1 MLKGMLKRA
10 LGVVAAAAMAVT
22 GAVALS
28 GTANAAPAENKSITI
43 EAGERGVVDGH
54 SFKYVQVGVFPNEN
68 VNQLVT
74 VSDETVRAAVKQ
86 AIEDATGDQVDP
98 AGMDPLVWA
107 QGRNEGE
114 EKLDDSSDFPWL
126 ASSTSRKFADNLK
139 TQLDTGEHVGLWT
152 PAVDTDSEP
161 DVFTIGGLQAG
172 LYLVVDTTT
181 GEVAGGLSLPML
193 VSTGNTA
200 MHNDDKGKVVVKNQ
214 DTSTPPTK
222 NVAGDHEGTVTVG
235 STLDFSIEGSVPSTS
250 GKGGDYTYV
259 FKDYASTNL
268 QIDLTSIEVY
278 VGDSETPLDNAAN
291 AYYTVNPTGDTAMGN
306 GTYENEKTPTTFTVA
321 FTKSALD
328 KLQQQ
333 AGQKLTVKYTATV
346 TGEGGVDNDAVIDN
360 GGKASGTG
368 SSDTVTST
376 PFSFT
381 KVGPGNEKLEGVS
394 FTIAPN
400 AGTPA
405 LPDGTTEGTVDYQ
418 ETQTSDDQGVV
429 SFAGLADGTYTV
441 TEGTPK
447 EGYMNTGLSFTVTID
462 HDADQP
468 VTLGTESSNWL
479 AEMGLG
485 LVSQDTA
492 TGAITVKNVKNI
504 TQLPL
509 TGAAGITMFIVLG
522 LLIAGAGVTVYMKS
536 RNVRRMMRA

>member
-22 GAVALS
+22 GAVAFA

-43 EAGERGVVDGH
+43 QAGERGVVDGH

-68 VNQLVT
+68 ENQLVT
-74 VSDETVRAAVKQ
+74 VSDGTVRAAVKQ

-107 QGRNEGE
+107 QGRDEGE

-139 TQLDTGEHVGLWT
+139 TQLDTEEHVGLWT

-193 VSTGNTA
+193 VSTGNNA
-200 MHNDDKGKVVVKNQ
+200 MTNNDEGTVVVKNQ
-214 DTSTPPTK
+214 DTSTPPDKT
-222 NVAGDHEGTVTVG
+222 VTGAQEGTVTVG
-235 STLDFSIEGSVPSTS
+235 STLDFSIDGSVPSTS
-250 GKGGDYTYV
+250 GKNDGYTYV

-268 QIDLTSIEVY
+268 RVDLTSIEVY
-278 VGDSETPLDNAAN
+278 VGDSEYPLDNTAN
-291 AYYTVNPTGDTAMGN
+291 AYYTVNPTTETVMGN
-306 GTYENEKTPTTFTVA
+306 GTYEDEQTPITFTVT

-346 TGEGGVDNDAVIDN
+346 TGEGDVDNDAVIGN
-360 GGKASGTG
+360 GGKASGAG

-381 KVGPGNEKLEGVS
+381 KVGPENEKLEGVS

-405 LPDGTTEGTVDYQ
+405 LPDGTEGTVDYQ
-418 ETQTSDDQGVV
+418 EIQTSDGKGVV

-447 EGYMNTGLSFTVTID
+447 DGYMDTGLSFTVTID